1 MSVGPRSIDMPT
13 WQHRRDARNCRIE
26 AGAKLASG
34 KIVEVHNATVQSKS
48 ACEPRFSLLLPPLRQ
63 SG

>member
-1 MSVGPRSIDMPT
+1 MPT

-34 KIVEVHNATVQSKS
+34 KIVEVHNATRLMEAVVFLGLTSPS
-48 ACEPRFSLLLPPLRQ
+48 NPTI
-63 SG
+63 

>member
-1 MSVGPRSIDMPT
+1 MPT

-34 KIVEVHNATVQSKS
+34 KIVEVHNATVQTKS
-48 ACEPRFSLLLPPLRQ
+48 ACEPRFSLLLPRLRQ